1 MIVITSSLTLIIVV
15 ARTGFSAARSA
26 RRVASSLLLLVLAN
40 ALSAAAESPPAPVA
54 QAVRA
59 VIAAQIEAWNRGDLN
74 GYMAGY
80 WNSPDLVFFS
90 NGQETRGWQPTLD
103 RYRARYQGEG
113 KKMGTLDFPV
123 LDVLALSPD
132 AALARGRWRLRMP
145 DGKELTG
152 MTSVLLQRRPEGWRV
167 VHDHSSGDCS

>member
-1 MIVITSSLTLIIVV
+1 VT
-15 ARTGFSAARSA
+15 AP
-26 RRVASSLLLLVLAN
+26 LAGR
-40 ALSAAAESPPAPVA
+40 LAAAAILLASALAAGAEGAEPAHPA
-54 QAVRA
+54 RA
-59 VIAAQIEAWNRGDLN
+59 VLDAQIAAWNRGDLT

-113 KKMGTLDFPV
+113 KQMGTLDFPV
-123 LDVLALSPD
+123 LEILPLGPE

-145 DGKELTG
+145 DGRELTG
-152 MTSVLLQRRPEGWRV
+152 MTSVVFRRRPEGWRI
-167 VHDHSSGDCS
+167 VHDHSSSDVP

>member
-1 MIVITSSLTLIIVV
+1 MKNSIRRGAAPV
-15 ARTGFSAARSA
+15 A
-26 RRVASSLLLLVLAN
+26 SLLLAF
-40 ALSAAAESPPAPVA
+40 ATLSTAADTPAGE
-54 QAVRA
+54 AVRA
-59 VIAAQIEAWNRGDLN
+59 VLAAQIQAWNRGDLN

-113 KKMGTLDFPV
+113 KHMGTLDFPV
-123 LDVLALSPD
+123 LDVLTLGPD

-145 DGKELTG
+145 DGKELSG
-152 MTSVLLQRRPEGWRV
+152 MTSVLFRKKPEGWRV
-167 VHDHSSGDCS
+167 VHDHSSGDCN